1 MDYRVYVTD
10 DAYADLDR
18 CIYYLLFVKRNEQAA
33 RSVMQDFEE
42 TKERLAFMAGS
53 IKVCSDHRLR
63 ELGYRRINFQ
73 SHRYFML
80 YRVEGDT
87 VVVDNIFHELQDY
100 QNKMF

>member
-1 MDYRVYVTD
+1 MDYKVYVTD
-10 DAYADLDR
+10 DAYADLDG
-18 CIYYLLFVKRNEQAA
+18 CIYYLLFVKKNEQAA

-42 TKERLAFMAGS
+42 TKKRLALVAGS
-53 IKVCSDHRLR
+53 IKECSDHRLR

-80 YRVEGDT
+80 YRIKGDI

-100 QNKMF
+100 QNKMI